1 MCYQQ
6 QHGARAGV
14 SSSLQVQG
22 LPQTPCHPKSPHAH
36 LSIRALVSQ
45 SSAPAGLSQQNQAHP
60 HIPCPPPTESQ
71 SPPQRPKHQHEPPC
85 RRLPPT
91 SGARLYTSG
100 GPQHPPANP
109 RLWLLLPGRGVQAE
123 GDEGTGEEPGVP
135 ELDFT
140 LSHLQ
145 GEAER
150 SSEGPIQ
157 EPQGQGHELAQGNCP
172 RAELEGWSSH
182 KGKGEV
188 SHTREGEFGFSCP
201 APLRTPRWQGGG
213 SLCGLWSLG
222 VSTTVPRVRLSYR
235 KWNLPV
241 LSSCWS
247 PGSLRPQGNV
257 LDCFPRLWPR
267 NQLFDWKECFF
278 LKPFDRSDGSVCLSV
293 YWLATVFSMLEY
305 ILVKTLVV
313 SCFALNK

>member
-1 MCYQQ
+1 MCYKR

-14 SSSLQVQG
+14 SLSLRVQG
-22 LPQTPCHPKSPHAH
+22 LHPDPMAPH
-36 LSIRALVSQ
+36 VT
-45 SSAPAGLSQQNQAHP
+45 
-60 HIPCPPPTESQ
+60 PCPPLDQSLGVPVLSPSRALTAKSSTSPHTLSPTYWVTVSF
-71 SPPQRPKHQHEPPC
+71 PKAKTHQREPPC

-91 SGARLYTSG
+91 SGARLYASG

-123 GDEGTGEEPGVP
+123 GGEGTGEELGVP

-140 LSHLQ
+140 LSHLH

-157 EPQGQGHELAQGNCP
+157 EPQGQGHGLARGSCP

-182 KGKGEV
+182 KGRGEV

-222 VSTTVPRVRLSYR
+222 VSTTVPRVRLSYC

-241 LSSCWS
+241 LSGCWS

-278 LKPFDRSDGSVCLSV
+278 
-293 YWLATVFSMLEY
+293 
-305 ILVKTLVV
+305 
-313 SCFALNK
+313 